1 MQADAAAGASGSVLD
16 DLVASLG
23 TDEAMR
29 ARIRRAAE
37 ALFTAALDRE
47 LPAEVLADPATI
59 DAMIAD
65 LDERLGRQVD
75 EVLHHPAVQR
85 CEASWRGLRF
95 LVDRTDFSQNI
106 RIDVLDLDKAQLLAD
121 FEDTPDLVQTG
132 IYRLVYTSE
141 YGTFG
146 GQPFG
151 ALIADYVFANTPQD
165 LLLLRKLAAVAAN
178 AHAPFIAAAAPQFF
192 GLRRNPELANLG
204 NIDDLF
210 AAQQFAKWRSF
221 RGTEDA
227 RYVGLTT
234 PRFLLREPHSG
245 ATGVR
250 SFVYHEKIEGHDQLV
265 WGNAA
270 FAFATRLVDSFA
282 RWRWCTNIVGPS
294 GGGIVPGLVRPAFA
308 GTAPFELRIPT
319 EVMLP
324 ERCEYGLSEQG
335 FIPLVTLP
343 GNGQT
348 GFFSANSCQAART
361 FGNTP
366 EGREA
371 SLGHRL
377 GTQLPY
383 MFIINR
389 LAHYL
394 KVMQREQIG
403 TGKTRTDIEVELG
416 RWISQYVVDMENPDA
431 ATRRTNPLRMAQ
443 VKVEENPGNAG
454 WYTVHLQIRPHFK
467 YMGAAFTLTLV
478 GKLDIV
484 NS

>member
-1 MQADAAAGASGSVLD
+1 MPAEPSAGAAGSVLD
-16 DLVASLG
+16 DLVHSVGVDDAASGRL
-23 TDEAMR
+23 
-29 ARIRRAAE
+29 RRAAE

-47 LPAEVLADPATI
+47 LPAQALTDPAII

-65 LDERLGRQVD
+65 LDERIGRQVD
-75 EVLHHPAVQR
+75 EVLHDPAVQR
-85 CEASWRGLRF
+85 CEAAWRGLRF
-95 LVDRTDFSQNI
+95 LVDRTDFGQNI
-106 RIDVLDLDKAQLLAD
+106 RIDVLDVGKAQLLAD
-121 FEDTPDLVQTG
+121 FEDTPDLVQSG
-132 IYRLVYTSE
+132 LYRLVYTNE

-151 ALIADYVFANTPQD
+151 AIIADYAFANTPQD
-165 LLLLRKLAAVAAN
+165 LLLLRRIAAVSAN

-192 GLRRNPELANLG
+192 GLRANTELAHLG
-204 NIDDLF
+204 SIDDLF
-210 AAQQFAKWRSF
+210 AAQQYAKWRAF

-245 ATGVR
+245 ATGLR
-250 SFVYHEKIEGHDQLV
+250 SFAYQERIGTHEHLT

-282 RWRWCTNIVGPS
+282 RWRWCTNIVGPT

-308 GTAPFELRIPT
+308 GTAPFESRIPT

-324 ERCEYGLSEQG
+324 ERCDYGLSEHG
-335 FIPLVTLP
+335 FIPLVALP
-343 GNGQT
+343 GNGQA

-361 FGNTP
+361 FGNSAA
-366 EGREA
+366 GREA

-403 TGKTRTDIEVELG
+403 TGKTRTDIEAELG

-484 NS
+484 NP